1 MNMPLLKHSLILL
14 SLYTFTNIAAAATK
28 VWKGTTSSDWNNTN
42 NWTGGTPAAGDD
54 VTIGVTAYTGA
65 DPIVTVSAT
74 CNSITF
80 GANNGG
86 NTSKP
91 ITLTVN
97 GANVLLTVTTTIT
110 QNYTAG
116 AAGNNNNIN

>member
-1 MNMPLLKHSLILL
+1 MKMHLLKNSLILL
-14 SLYTFTNIAAAATK
+14 SILAFTNVTSAATK

-42 NWTGGTPAAGDD
+42 NWTGGTPVAGDD

-80 GANNGG
+80 GPNNAG
-86 NTSKP
+86 NTAKP
-91 ITLTVN
+91 ISLTVN
-97 GANVLLTVTTTIT
+97 GA
-110 QNYTAG
+110 G
-116 AAGNNNNIN
+116 